1 MRLYF
6 SLFTFFIRNLLRLQF
21 LKLNLLRIDN
31 EI

>member
-6 SLFTFFIRNLLRLQF
+6 SLFSFFIRNLLRLQF

>member
-1 MRLYF
+1 MLVC
-6 SLFTFFIRNLLRLQF
+6 LPFFIRNLLRLQF

>member
-6 SLFTFFIRNLLRLQF
+6 SLFVFFIRNLLRLQF

>member
-6 SLFTFFIRNLLRLQF
+6 SLFAFFVRNLLRLQF
-21 LKLNLLRIDN
+21 LKLNLSRIDN

>member
-6 SLFTFFIRNLLRLQF
+6 SLFAFFIRNLLRLQF
-21 LKLNLLRIDN
+21 LTLNLLRIDN

>member
-1 MRLYF
+1 MF
-6 SLFTFFIRNLLRLQF
+6 AFFIRNLLRLQF

>member
-1 MRLYF
+1 MRLCF
-6 SLFTFFIRNLLRLQF
+6 SLFVFFMRNLLRLQF